1 MRKLLLVGLLFSTPA
16 WGSPA
21 ADFTRQYI
29 NGLSSI
35 QIAREKA
42 YDEANAPG
50 ANGLLSCIRG
60 GTAQTLQMSS
70 VSRSLRSI
78 KLSGEMSDAPELVAG
93 LIDSRSEVM
102 SKMVRGCQAMLTGP
116 RPGVDLNKLAAEAP
130 AWSAELDFID
140 KGLFEGAP
148 LIMMVMVDSKPD
160 ANGKMSRLS
169 ITCQE
174 KRDLIELAEVSF
186 KDIGKRNPPYLH
198 GAVQVVW
205 KWLRESGHTCI
216 NS

>member
-78 KLSGEMSDAPELVAG
+78 KLSG
-93 LIDSRSEVM
+93 
-102 SKMVRGCQAMLTGP
+102 
-116 RPGVDLNKLAAEAP
+116 
-130 AWSAELDFID
+130 
-140 KGLFEGAP
+140 
-148 LIMMVMVDSKPD
+148 
-160 ANGKMSRLS
+160 
-169 ITCQE
+169 
-174 KRDLIELAEVSF
+174 
-186 KDIGKRNPPYLH
+186 
-198 GAVQVVW
+198 
-205 KWLRESGHTCI
+205 
-216 NS
+216 